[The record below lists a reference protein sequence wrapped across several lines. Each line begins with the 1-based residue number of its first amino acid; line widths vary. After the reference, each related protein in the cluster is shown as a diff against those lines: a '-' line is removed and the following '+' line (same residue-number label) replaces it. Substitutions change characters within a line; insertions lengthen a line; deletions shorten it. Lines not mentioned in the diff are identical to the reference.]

1 MTPFKSYAITAI
13 VACFTSALLPAVNLP
28 ARAADAPPD
37 GYRLKDFGSFYVGGR
52 QAAISG
58 KPVKEIQFTPGGAP
72 ARVDPNGDY
81 QIGQMYVQYFVPLDA
96 KGAVPLLL
104 WHGGG
109 LTGVTYE
116 TTPDGRPGWLQNF
129 VADGWTVYNSDSME
143 RGRSG
148 FPPPDLI
155 KGEPVFL
162 TTANPFERFRIGQG
176 PGSWNDDPAKRRLN
190 PGSQFPIEAYAN
202 LTKEIVPR
210 WLTTDEDI
218 IAAYREEVARV
229 CPCVILVHSQGGQ
242 FGFKVAQEMP
252 DKVKALVAVEPAAI
266 GYADKAAAL
275 KNVPVLMVFGDY
287 IEGDPRWVTMRQRA
301 LDFGAAIKGAG
312 GSVEVY
318 DLPKVDIHGNSHVMM
333 MDRNSRQIADLIDAW
348 LAKQGL
354 KR

>member
-301 LDFGAAIKGAG
+301 LDFGAAIKGTG